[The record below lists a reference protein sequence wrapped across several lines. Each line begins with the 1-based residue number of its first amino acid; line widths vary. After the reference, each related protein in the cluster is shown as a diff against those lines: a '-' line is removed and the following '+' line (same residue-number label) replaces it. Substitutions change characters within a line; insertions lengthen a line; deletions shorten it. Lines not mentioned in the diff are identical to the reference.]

1 MESKKIIAIIPARG
15 LSKSIK
21 FKNLKK
27 IKGKTLIELC
37 FNQLKK
43 VSDISDIYCSTESP
57 RIIGHCKKIGLKY
70 VRRPKKLSS
79 DNSNVFYAV
88 KHTLNYLKSNFNN
101 IYKYVILVQP
111 TSPFFLSKQV
121 KLLIKKIKKKR
132 KFSSVQTV
140 HKTPHNYH
148 FLNSRI
154 ISDDYIK
161 FKFNKERTK
170 KYNKQKKEIVYSFG
184 NLCIT
189 ETNKLLKSKNFFCK
203 PSGYVEIDRF
213 TSYDLDSLDDFNFL
227 ESVYYLFKK

>member
-37 FNQLKK
+37 FDQLKK
-43 VSDISDIYCSTESP
+43 VSDISDIYCSTESS
-57 RIIGHCKKIGLKY
+57 RIIRHCKKIGLKY

-79 DNSNVFYAV
+79 DNSNVFYTV
-88 KHTLNYLKSNFNN
+88 KHTLNYLKSNFDN

-121 KLLIKKIKKKR
+121 KLLIKKIKKNK

-154 ISDDYIK
+154 VSDNYIK
-161 FKFNKERTK
+161 FKFDKERSK
-170 KYNKQKKEIVYSFG
+170 KFNKQKKDTIYSFG

-189 ETNKLLKSKNFFCK
+189 KTDKLLKSKNFFCK
-203 PSGYVEIDRF
+203 PSNYVTIDRF
-213 TSYDLDSLDDFNFL
+213 TSFDLDNLDDFNFL
-227 ESVYYLFKK
+227 KSLCHFFKK